1 MKENLKALF
10 SNQYWAICLGLWGV
24 MVMMGT
30 VSGTI
35 TTYYCKYILG
45 NQDLYSPIY
54 AAELI
59 AQSIVVLI
67 IPHFVMRFGKRNLTL
82 AGILLV
88 IVAQLAWMSNPMNV
102 AMAMISAVL
111 RGVGVAPLWA
121 CVFPMIADCA
131 EFGQW
136 KTHVRQD
143 GMIFSAASVGSKLG
157 GGLASAGIGLLMDS
171 VGYDGLAA
179 VQNAD
184 ALAMIKGICMYAP
197 IVFSVIIV
205 VLCLLYKLDKLYP
218 AIIAELKERDVKGI
232 L

>member
-1 MKENLKALF
+1 
-10 SNQYWAICLGLWGV
+10 
-24 MVMMGT
+24 MVMMST

-35 TTYYCKYILG
+35 TTYYCKYMLG
-45 NQDLYSPIY
+45 NEALYSPIY

-67 IPHFVMRFGKRNLTL
+67 VPHFVTRFGKRNLTL
-82 AGILLV
+82 AGIVLV
-88 IVAQLAWMSNPMNV
+88 IAAQFVWMTNPLSVTV
-102 AMAMISAVL
+102 AMVSAVL
-111 RGVGVAPLWA
+111 RGIGVAPLWA
-121 CVFPMIADCA
+121 CVFPMIADSA

-171 VGYDGLAA
+171 VGYNGLAA
-179 VQNAD
+179 TQTSE
-184 ALAMIKGICMYAP
+184 AMSMIHSICMYAP
-197 IVFSVIIV
+197 IGFSVIIV

-218 AIIAELKERDVKGI
+218 QVIADLKERDAQGI

>member
-1 MKENLKALF
+1 M
-10 SNQYWAICLGLWGV
+10 
-24 MVMMGT
+24 
-30 VSGTI
+30 
-35 TTYYCKYILG
+35 
-45 NQDLYSPIY
+45 
-54 AAELI
+54 LI
-59 AQSIVVLI
+59 VPQFVL
-67 IPHFVMRFGKRNLTL
+67 RFGKRNLTL

-88 IVAQLAWMSNPMNV
+88 IVAQFVWMSNPMSVTV
-102 AMAMISAVL
+102 AMVSAVL
-111 RGVGVAPLWA
+111 RGIGVAPLWA

-131 EFGQW
+131 ELGQW

-184 ALAMIKGICMYAP
+184 AMAMIKAICMYAP
-197 IVFSVIIV
+197 IIFSVIIV
-205 VLCLLYKLDKLYP
+205 ILCLLYKLDKLYP
-218 AIIAELKERDVKGI
+218 QVIADLKKRDEQGI

>member
-1 MKENLKALF
+1 
-10 SNQYWAICLGLWGV
+10 
-24 MVMMGT
+24 
-30 VSGTI
+30 
-35 TTYYCKYILG
+35 
-45 NQDLYSPIY
+45 
-54 AAELI
+54 
-59 AQSIVVLI
+59 
-67 IPHFVMRFGKRNLTL
+67 MRFGKRNLTM

-88 IVAQLAWMSNPMNV
+88 IVAQFVWMTNPMSV
-102 AMAMISAVL
+102 TAAMTSAIL
-111 RGVGVAPLWA
+111 RGIGVAPLWA
-121 CVFPMIADCA
+121 CVFPMIADSA

-179 VQNAD
+179 TQTPA
-184 ALAMIKGICMYAP
+184 ALSMIKTICMYAP
-197 IVFSVIIV
+197 IGFSVIII

-218 AIIAELKERDVKGI
+218 QVIADLKKRDEQGI

>member
-1 MKENLKALF
+1 
-10 SNQYWAICLGLWGV
+10 
-24 MVMMGT
+24 
-30 VSGTI
+30 
-35 TTYYCKYILG
+35 
-45 NQDLYSPIY
+45 
-54 AAELI
+54 
-59 AQSIVVLI
+59 
-67 IPHFVMRFGKRNLTL
+67 MRFGKRNLTL

-88 IVAQLAWMSNPMNV
+88 IVAQLVWITNPMSVGV
-102 AMAMISAVL
+102 AMTSAIL
-111 RGVGVAPLWA
+111 RGIGVAPLWA

-143 GMIFSAASVGSKLG
+143 GMIFSAASVGSKVG

-179 VQNAD
+179 VQSAE
-184 ALAMIKGICMYAP
+184 AMGMIKAICMYAP
-197 IVFSVIIV
+197 IIFSAIIV

-218 AIIAELKERDVKGI
+218 QVIADLRKRDEQGIFITADVLLPEAIKNRKEA